1 LQELRGGIA
10 LGFVLFISAFVTLYG
25 TIHFYAFMKAKKAL
39 SLGTGPCIFL
49 GLFMLFMVVAP
60 IIVRVSENLG
70 FEPFAKTMAYIGYL
84 WMGLLFLFVI
94 ASLFLDALSLTAH
107 LVRMVLN
114 KTLSFPALSNRQAF
128 MAALTVAV
136 LAAGYGFFEALKIR
150 TEHVH
155 ITTAKLRETQRP
167 IRIVQISDVHLG
179 VIVREHRL
187 ERILSK
193 VRAASP
199 DLLVSTGDLV
209 DGQTDNLAGA
219 MEMLREIR
227 PRYGK
232 FAVMGNHEF
241 YAGNDLSM
249 DFMTQA
255 GFIVLREEARTVE
268 NLFNI
273 AGVDDPAGRGY
284 SLRGRSDVRDLLSE
298 LPEGKFTV
306 LLKHRPIIDENSLG
320 LFDLQLSG
328 HAHKG
333 QIFPFTVLV
342 RLFFPM
348 ISGLYE
354 LPSGSLLYVS
364 RGSGTW
370 GPPIRVLSPPEVTVI
385 DVVPE
390 EKPQGP
396 G

>member
-1 LQELRGGIA
+1 

-25 TIHFYAFMKAKKAL
+25 AIHFYAFMKAKKAL

-49 GLFMLFMVVAP
+49 GLFMLVMVFSP

-70 FEPFAKTMAYIGYL
+70 FEPFAKTMAYVGYS
-84 WMGLLFLFVI
+84 WMGLLFLFVC
-94 ASLFLDALSLTAH
+94 ASLFLDALNLAAR
-107 LVRMVLN
+107 LVRIA
-114 KTLSFPALSNRQAF
+114 LSKDLSMLVLSNRHAF
-128 MAALTVAV
+128 IAALAVAV
-136 LAAGYGFFEALKIR
+136 LAGGYGFFEALMIR
-150 TEHVH
+150 TEHVT
-155 ITTAKLRETQRP
+155 IATSKLPATERSL
-167 IRIVQISDVHLG
+167 RIVQISDVHLG
-179 VIVREHRL
+179 VIVREYRL

-219 MEMLREIR
+219 RQMLREIR

-249 DFMTQA
+249 DFMTGA
-255 GFIVLREEARTVE
+255 GFSVLRDQAMTIA
-268 NLFNI
+268 NLFNV
-273 AGVDDPAGRGY
+273 AGVDDPAGRGF
-284 SLRGRSDVRDLLSE
+284 SLRGRSDERTLLSE
-298 LPEGKFTV
+298 LPIDKFTV
-306 LLKHRPIIDENSLG
+306 LLKHRPVVDENALG

-390 EKPQGP
+390 EKPQGT